1 MGMASSSLFSLDL
14 PICSRL
20 YYQVGYDQ
28 SGKPKSH
35 YCNQE
40 NVNELLAIDDKI
52 FEDAI
57 VLCKYT
63 NGGRPDKCAS
73 VKPHGALAVLQ
84 FSDPFDYSHGD
95 ETGFP
100 NDAGTGL
107 TRTASERWLYYW
119 F

>member
-1 MGMASSSLFSLDL
+1 MASSSLFSLDL
-14 PICSRL
+14 PIYSRL
-20 YYQVGYDQ
+20 YYKVGYDQ

-63 NGGRPDKCAS
+63 NGG
-73 VKPHGALAVLQ
+73 
-84 FSDPFDYSHGD
+84 
-95 ETGFP
+95 
-100 NDAGTGL
+100 
-107 TRTASERWLYYW
+107 
-119 F
+119 